1 LGGWVRVLS
10 ICWLDMGELT
20 QAEVYSPRTQQVWR
34 ALLSW
39 LAFFF
44 QIFFQ
49 IIRALGHYPL
59 LSFSS
64 SSSSSSSSSF
74 KPLPSV
80 ELVEHDSPPPSAL
93 EITAVDY
100 SPADRPIQKLTVFT
114 VPSLFYYFFYFLLFF
129 CLLIFNWSEDE
140 VVVDSSRV

>member
-1 LGGWVRVLS
+1 VVGLGYYLS
-10 ICWLDMGELT
+10 LGFDMGELT

-100 SPADRPIQKLTVFT
+100 SPADRPVQKLTVFNYS
-114 VPSLFYYFFYFLLFF
+114 VFLFITLCALFLFAD
-129 CLLIFNWSEDE
+129 I
-140 VVVDSSRV
+140 